1 MKVDVKDVMNNK
13 IKTIKSGED
22 LNSIKDIKNLIDY
35 LIVDN
40 EKGQVNEIYY
50 FNSGKE
56 FPLTLSAVEYVCFDA
71 LLDIDE
77 WNHNII
83 IVTDDKKNKIGIITS
98 REVIRYLN
106 KKYGSLMESYN
117 SIKTDL
123 DAFMACSDD
132 MVCISDGSG
141 IKVRLSS
148 SCKKIYGLKPE
159 ELVGKSVNELE
170 KSGMYFPSA
179 TRIVIEE
186 KKPVTLTQKTKSG
199 KRLLVTAMPV
209 FDDNNNIVRVV
220 SISKDIT
227 NEEKLKNDLNKTR
240 DLLQRYEHELA
251 ALRIEQTRDSNLV
264 YKSKAMEKVLE
275 LVKKV
280 APVDSTL
287 LIYGETGVG
296 KEVICKYI
304 HNISNRSGG
313 PFVKINCG
321 SIPENL
327 LEAELFGYENGA
339 FTGARSEGKPGL
351 FEIADKG
358 TLLLDEIGELP
369 LLLQV
374 KLLRVLQEREFMR
387 VGGIKPR
394 KVDVR
399 IIAAT
404 NKDLK
409 KLVDEGK
416 FREDLYYRLNVI
428 PITIPPLRERLE
440 DIPVLTYYFLDM
452 YNKKY
457 SFSKQITNEVIET
470 FIKYDWPGNV
480 RELEN
485 VVERAVII
493 SESNFI
499 RNNDLPSEL
508 TNIKENSNSLDG
520 IYVSKL
526 MPLKKASALLEYQLI
541 KKALDENGSTYKAA
555 KVLDVDQS
563 TIVRKL
569 QKYRDIVN

>member
-13 IKTIKSGED
+13 IKTIKSEED
-22 LNSIKDIKNLIDY
+22 LNSIKDSKNLIDY
-35 LIVDN
+35 LIVNN
-40 EKGQVNEIYY
+40 EEGRIKEIYY
-50 FNSGKE
+50 FNSEKE
-56 FPLTLSAVEYVCFDA
+56 YSLFLSTVEYVRIDA

-83 IVTDDKKNKIGIITS
+83 IVNDDKGNKIGIITS
-98 REVIRYLN
+98 REVIKYLN
-106 KKYGSLMESYN
+106 EKYENLMESYN

-209 FDDNNNIVRVV
+209 FDNNNNIVRVV

-499 RNNDLPSEL
+499 RNSDLPSEL

-541 KKALDENGSTYKAA
+541 KKALDESGSTYKAA

>member
-22 LNSIKDIKNLIDY
+22 LNSIKDSKNLIDY